1 MFNSSQYPATFTYQY
16 PNTTFDPNTQFSYF
30 PPVAS
35 DHPPGV
41 DPGPNSGPYPL
52 THVGLQSH
60 LPFGEDPN
68 APSHGWL
75 VNQAVPIS
83 YDASIKSLNESLLVP
98 TNANS
103 LWNSIWTDQPNAF
116 PGTSNGTDNA
126 SLPSEM
132 SGAGGQVMCGSTSA
146 VAGEE
151 LGTKRRKVDA
161 AAVGFVKICEMCN
174 VTTHSPDVYKKHLA
188 GKRHAAQANLMHRR
202 AGLNSAPAI
211 QSKSNGIWKKDPNK
225 VKLVQCVWCEFC
237 KIYCNSQDVYVKHIV
252 GRKHQRNLDQ
262 LEKLKNKG
270 TAPTTNVPSGARNP
284 QIGPMEKT
292 SQSKAPSQE
301 DLEMKK
307 QKVIRGG
314 AAAGEVRTCNICNVV
329 CNSQIAFSF
338 HLSGQKHAAMVA
350 KQPLEAGSGV

>member
-16 PNTTFDPNTQFSYF
+16 ANTTFDPNTQFSYF

-52 THVGLQSH
+52 THVGLQTQP
-60 LPFGEDPN
+60 PFSEDPN
-68 APSHGWL
+68 AASHTWS
-75 VNQAVPIS
+75 APIS
-83 YDASIKSLNESLLVP
+83 YDASIKSLNESMLVP
-98 TNANS
+98 RTTANS
-103 LWNSIWTDQPNAF
+103 VWNSNWSDQPNVF
-116 PGTSNGTDNA
+116 PGTSNGIDNA
-126 SLPSEM
+126 NLPSKM
-132 SGAGGQVMCGSTSA
+132 SGVGGQVMYGSTSA

-151 LGTKRRKVDA
+151 LGTKRRKVD

-174 VTTHSPDVYKKHLA
+174 VTTHSPDVYMKHLA

-211 QSKSNGIWKKDPNK
+211 RSKFNGIPKKDPNR
-225 VKLVQCVWCEFC
+225 VKLVQSVWCESC
-237 KIYCNSQDVYVKHIV
+237 KIYCNSQDVYVKHIG

-262 LEKLKNKG
+262 LEKLKNEG

-292 SQSKAPSQE
+292 SQSKVPSQE
-301 DLEMKK
+301 DLETKK

-314 AAAGEVRTCNICNVV
+314 AAAGEVRTCTICNVV

-350 KQPLEAGSGV
+350 KQALEAGSGV